1 VLSGAKVTLDLL
13 GKASGPNLKAFADH
27 LVTRLPDERIDPDKV
42 VAAIGKT
49 VEVALRRGKP
59 LRRGMPP
66 GIIAR
71 ILSTVNDQ
79 KDEGR
84 GKKLRFGHVLDF
96 CCMVSPC

>member
-1 VLSGAKVTLDLL
+1 MLSGAKVTLDLL

-42 VAAIGKT
+42 VAAIGKA
-49 VEVALRRGKP
+49 VEVALRHG
-59 LRRGMPP
+59 P